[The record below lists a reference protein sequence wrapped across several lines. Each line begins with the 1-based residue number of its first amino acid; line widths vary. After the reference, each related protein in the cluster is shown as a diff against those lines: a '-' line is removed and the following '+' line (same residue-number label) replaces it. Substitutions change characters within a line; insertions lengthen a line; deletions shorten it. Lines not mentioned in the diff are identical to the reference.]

1 MKVRDLVS
9 EWQTKAGPA
18 PTDYSYQVQ
27 LPVYAAARV
36 AALRDIFPDLD
47 EERILTDLVA
57 AALDDLTSSF
67 AYEPGDEI
75 AGYDEQGEPMYAD
88 AGLTPRFQA
97 LAKRYAQQF
106 AQE

>member
-9 EWQTKAGPA
+9 EWQTSAGETR
-18 PTDYSYQVQ
+18 TDCSYAVH
-27 LPVYAAARV
+27 LPIYDAAKI
-36 AALRDIFPDLD
+36 AALCDIFPGLT
-47 EERILTDLVA
+47 EKRILTDLVA

-75 AGYDEQGEPMYAD
+75 VGYDDHGDPMYSD

-97 LAKRYAQQF
+97 LARRHAEKLVS
-106 AQE
+106 